1 MTWLALYRGTDAGF
15 DLTAVVVAASV
26 GLTLDLVV
34 VVERID

>member
-1 MTWLALYRGTDAGF
+1 LRCIEVVPGAGF

-34 VVERID
+34 VVVG